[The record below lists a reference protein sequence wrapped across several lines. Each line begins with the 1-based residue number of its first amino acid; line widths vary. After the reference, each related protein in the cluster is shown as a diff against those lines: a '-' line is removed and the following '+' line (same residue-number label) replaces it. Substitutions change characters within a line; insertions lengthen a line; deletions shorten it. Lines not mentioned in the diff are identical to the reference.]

1 MLRYCIAFEWTK
13 QIHFI
18 CLHMA
23 MELSAAYVL
32 GLYWELV
39 VLLFFGSTTNT
50 LLENEQPFMSHMGSH
65 SHRQLF
71 KDNTAGY

>member
-1 MLRYCIAFEWTK
+1 
-13 QIHFI
+13 
-18 CLHMA
+18 MA
-23 MELSAAYVL
+23 MELSAACVL

-39 VLLFFGSTTNT
+39 VLLFFGRAYT

-71 KDNTAGY
+71 KDNTAGD